1 MTSLPGVVLPKC
13 PLTWLSLGR
22 QWAFLSPISG
32 TWPGSIS
39 CPCGC
44 LCYTS
49 GIIVQPP
56 WLLES
61 WGLQGLFSQEHF
73 RATSLFAKTL
83 LQIKNLDCKLRV
95 VLYATFLKY
104 IWCIVYFAA
113 HWLRMAV
120 PRGWQ
125 PSYTELLSVPS
136 IGVFVQHLQ
145 FLSSEKWGK
154 LLHISENCSILAL

>member
-1 MTSLPGVVLPKC
+1 MSKVEFGLKFSSQRESLRHTVVTSLPGVVLPKC

-32 TWPGSIS
+32 TQPGSIF

-95 VLYATFLKY
+95 ILYVTFFE
-104 IWCIVYFAA
+104 VYLMHSLFRSTLVKDGHPSRLAA
-113 HWLRMAV
+113 
-120 PRGWQ
+120 
-125 PSYTELLSVPS
+125 
-136 IGVFVQHLQ
+136 
-145 FLSSEKWGK
+145 
-154 LLHISENCSILAL
+154 LLH